1 MAIDKRYK
9 TSLNNKFNQLWY
21 QGYCTLERW
30 EITSWFGHKERIT
43 NVVWREIIET
53 WYEFAESETDYPI
66 QIIRCDNSNSATPT
80 QSFVLVQ
87 SSRLNDLSLMA
98 E

>member
-1 MAIDKRYK
+1 MSLQKRYK
-9 TSLNNKFNQLWY
+9 ILLDNKFNQLWH

-30 EITSWFGHKERIT
+30 EIIAWFGFKERIT
-43 NVVWREIIET
+43 NVVWREIIES
-53 WYEFAESETDYPI
+53 WQEFVESEDEYPI
-66 QIIRCDNSNSATPT
+66 QIIKCDKTTTT

-87 SSRLNDLSLMA
+87 LNRLENLSLMA

>member
-9 TSLNNKFNQLWY
+9 TSLDNKFNQLWY

-43 NVVWREIIET
+43 NAVWRDILET

-66 QIIRCDNSNSATPT
+66 QIIRCDTATPT
-80 QSFVLVQ
+80 QSFILVL
-87 SSRLNDLSLMA
+87 STRISDLSLMA